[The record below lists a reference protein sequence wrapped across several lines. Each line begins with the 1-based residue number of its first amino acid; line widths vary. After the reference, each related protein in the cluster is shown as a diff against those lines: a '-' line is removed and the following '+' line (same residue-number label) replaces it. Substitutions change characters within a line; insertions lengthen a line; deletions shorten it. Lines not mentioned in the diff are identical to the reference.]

1 MGISLVVGGVSCS
14 FKGFLVFSLAFFL
27 IPFSG
32 SPFRVPVKDMVN
44 SSKVKLS
51 GPGVGSG
58 VRAKIPQSFTVDCS
72 KAGIA
77 PLSVAVTGPKG
88 EMLFCTV
95 RKAIS

>member
-1 MGISLVVGGVSCS
+1 MKDVV
-14 FKGFLVFSLAFFL
+14 
-27 IPFSG
+27 
-32 SPFRVPVKDMVN
+32 D

-51 GPGVGSG
+51 GSGVGSG

-88 EMLFCTV
+88 EQILIFLYIN
-95 RKAIS
+95 K